1 MTRDR
6 YRYAVAVFAHNE
18 EYKILST
25 LNSIINQED
34 AQNFVCFILNNG
46 SRDRTKEI
54 ILDFIKDDDR
64 FQLVQI
70 DLGDKSNAWNYYV
83 YHIAPQAEIFF
94 FMDGDVTITPDAF
107 LRITEQ
113 MNRSA
118 NTMAI
123 GTFQLNGRNAEDY
136 RALWSQQ
143 PGVSG
148 ALYALRPSII
158 ETVRALS
165 IRLPIGLVGDDSLV
179 GVLVATD
186 FGRDSEWAMGR
197 IEMCDAAG
205 FYCNPLNPFRL
216 ADLRLQYRRMIR
228 YSLRRYQNLIIK
240 KILEN
245 EDATCIPA
253 TATQLYQRHPDVVKV
268 RWRGPIWTWFD
279 FLAWL
284 RVRDSLSEAKK
295 EKYARI

>member
-1 MTRDR
+1 VSSSQLKPQPPDR
-6 YRYAVAVFAHNE
+6 PVKRG
-18 EYKILST
+18 
-25 LNSIINQED
+25 QD
-34 AQNFVCFILNNG
+34 Q
-46 SRDRTKEI
+46 
-54 ILDFIKDDDR
+54 
-64 FQLVQI
+64 
-70 DLGDKSNAWNYYV
+70 
-83 YHIAPQAEIFF
+83 
-94 FMDGDVTITPDAF
+94 
-107 LRITEQ
+107 
-113 MNRSA
+113 
-118 NTMAI
+118 
-123 GTFQLNGRNAEDY
+123 
-136 RALWSQQ
+136 
-143 PGVSG
+143 SG

-186 FGRDSEWAMGR
+186 FGRDSEWVMGR

-205 FYCNPLNPFRL
+205 FYCNPLNLFRL
-216 ADLRLQYRRMIR
+216 ADLRLQYRRMTR

-279 FLAWL
+279 F
-284 RVRDSLSEAKK
+284 
-295 EKYARI
+295 